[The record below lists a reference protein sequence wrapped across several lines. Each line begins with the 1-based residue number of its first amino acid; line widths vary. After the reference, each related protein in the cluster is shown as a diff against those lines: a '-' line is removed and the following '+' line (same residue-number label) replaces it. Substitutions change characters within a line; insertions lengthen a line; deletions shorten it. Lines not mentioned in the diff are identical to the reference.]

1 MSSPLGE
8 LKAMASIKDRI
19 DAVAKD
25 LKSRVKKYDTID
37 SDDLLRALGEDP
49 DDEYNDPTHYLHKEI
64 FGEDGQSAADWIDEL
79 VPFLSKAR
87 AAEIKA
93 WRDLYKKDAV
103 EHDSLKLTKE
113 EKEILQVLYDISR
126 CKEGD
131 SDYNVCFWEM
141 SATDGTSLVF
151 QGFVGDSGDLEISSP
166 YESEGFG
173 SKDDLN
179 VDEYRSGEPLKKL
192 LAEQKKRKATKAK
205 RAKTSKNKKK

>member
-1 MSSPLGE
+1 
-8 LKAMASIKDRI
+8 MASVQDRI

-25 LKSRVKKYDTID
+25 LKSRVKKYDTIE

-49 DDEYNDPTHYLHKEI
+49 EDEYNDPTYYLHKEI
-64 FGEDGQSAADWIDEL
+64 FGEDGQSAADWMDEL

-93 WRDLYKKDAV
+93 WRELLMMNSVD
-103 EHDSLKLTKE
+103 EHSLKLTE
-113 EKEILQVLYDISR
+113 DEKEILQVLYDISR

-166 YESEGFG
+166 YESEVFG

-179 VDEYRSGEPLKKL
+179 VDEYSSGDPLKEL
-192 LAEQKKRKATKAK
+192 LAEQKKRKAAKAK
-205 RAKTSKNKKK
+205 RTKTSKNKKK